1 MPQEIRITRSQPPC
15 EKLGGYIEVISLI
28 ISRYYDEKRE
38 TETKNINDETGQ
50 NKDDAL
56 QLMEAVLDVT
66 YEIKKRLNFSPK
78 DNYTR
83 YSDRSEEFVHVA
95 IRAWLDANDNNR
107 KLFMRIV
114 KNRGLSHNELSDIIM
129 QSICRYCS
137 SKLKELSSAN
147 SIVKNMFNKAQ
158 RGEVEVV
165 NMKRVF
171 ENEKGIAHLKLLLA
185 SLMEIRSILNGSSG
199 YSAKLVHSYIEK
211 EVEKNI
217 LPTIKVGEDIDVTV
231 EEATEH
237 AIHKHGTIDQ
247 YIVEEERDTRYQ
259 IPHFIQYHKMAS
271 IKTKAFSRDIFNAD
285 TNMRIRENLKTS
297 LDDENKITF
306 EMSAIKIDT
315 FARISEGKIKL
326 LFKKIKNSKQSIY
339 KKIGEVLKDLS
350 DDFISIWD
358 RTNNDIANAANR
370 LKQPLFIVNKVLKD
384 NQLERYPIID
394 VASGELIDSLH
405 KFKSEILSHIFSTYL
420 GGKISEDLLRN
431 TIVYITLKYSRD
443 LYRDLIQ
450 IFRTKR
456 EEMYFART
464 RRKIYD
470 YDELTALPQEVE
482 TTQDENENVQ
492 KSLNADRI
500 AEIIASILIYYVL
513 MHYLKHYERDGL
525 YGNVNEFTIT
535 RYLEFMLINLEN
547 FQSSLYDIFYSTVIQ
562 FVTKSGSLSFLL
574 HNYVRLDNMTY
585 LASIIANS
593 WPLFAPFFSASSS
606 DVWTIYREIEN
617 ESFAQHDVGPGVI
630 TDDIVSMYENNPE
643 EKPFVLFTQIQSLWP
658 WNRKSKGI
666 KQISREE
673 LIKLEDQYRKWQAKQ
688 KETEDKK
695 TEEKSLPTR
704 TTLEEIKNDPITQ
717 KLSNELQEEIGI
729 LQSIVNGH
737 NVVMDLRLLRLH
749 IFYQMNLIYENYKNL
764 KQTIKEHLQKGTPEY
779 NIKEEKDQKVENEL
793 RNPIFVNDMQNQT
806 NTSND
811 DNNFDISYVNYA
823 IDIYAPI
830 NTIVT
835 RLFFICGLSMQSESG
850 YYIVDE
856 GIVEREEPKRN
867 FTNWSKALLF
877 NDADYLIVAYS
888 LHKGLGTTSN
898 KHANKIKPTSELV
911 FWIRDKLDKETK
923 RLQPIVKKITEIYEK
938 IREIMDDD
946 KNKKK
951 MDNEEGDKKE

>member
-1 MPQEIRITRSQPPC
+1 MPKEVRITRGQPPC
-15 EKLGGYIEVISLI
+15 EKLSLYIEVISSII
-28 ISRYYDEKRE
+28 ISYYNQKRE
-38 TETKNINDETGQ
+38 AETKNINSDTDQ
-50 NKDDAL
+50 NKDEAL
-56 QLMEAVLDVT
+56 QLMKAVLDVT
-66 YEIKKRLNFSPK
+66 SEIKKRLDFSSD

-83 YSDRSEEFVHVA
+83 YSNRSDELVHVA
-95 IRAWLDANDNNR
+95 IRAWLDAKDNNR
-107 KLFMRIV
+107 KLFMRII
-114 KNRGLSHNELSDIIM
+114 KNRGLSYNELSDIIM
-129 QSICRYCS
+129 QNICRYCT
-137 SKLKELSSAN
+137 SKLKELSRSN

-171 ENEKGIAHLKLLLA
+171 ENEKGIAHLKLLLTT
-185 SLMEIRSILNGSSG
+185 LMEVRSILNGSSG
-199 YSAKLVHSYIEK
+199 YSAKLMHSYIER

-217 LPTIKVGEDIDVTV
+217 LPAINVGEDVDVTI

-237 AIHKHGTIDQ
+237 AIHKHGSTDQ
-247 YIVEEERDTRYQ
+247 YIIEEEKDTRYQ

-271 IKTKAFSRDIFNAD
+271 IKTKAFSRDIFNANTD
-285 TNMRIRENLKTS
+285 MRIREKLESS
-297 LDDENKITF
+297 LDDKDKITF
-306 EMSAIKIDT
+306 EMSAIKINS
-315 FARISEGKIKL
+315 FARISE
-326 LFKKIKNSKQSIY
+326 KKIRLLLKQLKNSKQSIY
-339 KKIGEVLKDLS
+339 KEIGEALQALFDDL
-350 DDFISIWD
+350 ITIWN
-358 RTNNDIANAANR
+358 RTNNDIVNAVNR

-384 NQLERYPIID
+384 NQLESYPIID

-405 KFKSEILSHIFSTYL
+405 KFKSEILSHIFSKYL

-443 LYRDLIQ
+443 LYRNLVQ
-450 IFRTKR
+450 LFRTQR
-456 EEMYFART
+456 EEMYFAKT

-470 YDELTALPQEVE
+470 YDELTALPQEEEVIE
-482 TTQDENENVQ
+482 DKSEEVR

-525 YGNVNEFTIT
+525 YGNVNEFRIT
-535 RYLEFMLINLEN
+535 SYLNFMLINLEN
-547 FQSSLYDIFYSTVIQ
+547 FQASLYDIFYSTIIQ
-562 FVTKSGSLSFLL
+562 FVAKSGSLGFLL
-574 HNYVRLDNMTY
+574 HNYVRLDNMMY

-593 WPLFAPFFSASSS
+593 WPLFAPFFSTSSA

-617 ESFAQHDVGPGVI
+617 ESFAQHDVGPGII

-658 WNRKSKGI
+658 WNRKGKGI
-666 KQISREE
+666 KQISRKELLELEE
-673 LIKLEDQYRKWQAKQ
+673 QYRKWQAKQ

-717 KLSNELQEEIGI
+717 KLSSELQEEIGI

-764 KQTIKEHLQKGTPEY
+764 KQTIKKHLQEGTPEY
-779 NIKEEKDQKVENEL
+779 EIKKEKDKKVEMEL

-806 NTSND
+806 DTSNKD
-811 DNNFDISYVNYA
+811 TNFDITYVNYA

-835 RLFFICGLSMQSESG
+835 RLFFICGLSMQSETG

-856 GIVEREEPKRN
+856 GVVEREEPKRN
-867 FTNWSKALLF
+867 FTNWSKSLLY

-888 LHKGLGTTSN
+888 LYKGLGTASN
-898 KHANKIKPTSELV
+898 KFARKMDSNSQLV
-911 FWIRDKLDKETK
+911 SWVRNNLDKETK
-923 RLQPIVKKITEIYEK
+923 RLQPIVEKIGEIYEK
-938 IREIMDDD
+938 IRRI
-946 KNKKK
+946 
-951 MDNEEGDKKE
+951 MDNEERDNEEGSGKE

>member
-1 MPQEIRITRSQPPC
+1 MPKEVRITRGQPPC
-15 EKLGGYIEVISLI
+15 EKLGLYIEVISSI
-28 ISRYYDEKRE
+28 ISSYYNQKRE
-38 TETKNINDETGQ
+38 TETKNIINETVQ

-66 YEIKKRLNFSPK
+66 SEIKKRLDFSLE

-83 YSDRSEEFVHVA
+83 YSDRSKELVHVA

-107 KLFMRIV
+107 KLFMRIIN
-114 KNRGLSHNELSDIIM
+114 NRGLSYNELSDIIM
-129 QSICRYCS
+129 KSICRYCS
-137 SKLKELSSAN
+137 SKLKELSISN

-185 SLMEIRSILNGSSG
+185 SLMEVRSILNGSSG
-199 YSAKLVHSYIEK
+199 YSAKLVHSYIER

-217 LPTIKVGEDIDVTV
+217 LLTIQVGGDIDATV

-237 AIHKHGTIDQ
+237 AIYKYGTTDQ
-247 YIVEEERDTRYQ
+247 HMVEEEKDTRYQ
-259 IPHFIQYHKMAS
+259 IPHFIQYHKMTS
-271 IKTKAFSRDIFNAD
+271 VKTKAFSRDIFDAD
-285 TNMRIRENLKTS
+285 TNMGIMEKLETS
-297 LDDENKITF
+297 LDDETKITF
-306 EMSAIKIDT
+306 EMSAIKIDS
-315 FARISEGKIKL
+315 FARISGRKIKL
-326 LFKKIKNSKQSIY
+326 LFKQIKNSKHSIY
-339 KKIGEVLKDLS
+339 KKIGEALQDLS
-350 DDFISIWD
+350 DDFITIWD
-358 RTNNDIANAANR
+358 RTNNDIANAVSR

-431 TIVYITLKYSRD
+431 TIVYITLRYSRD
-443 LYRDLIQ
+443 LYRDLVQ

-456 EEMYFART
+456 EEMYFAKT

-470 YDELTALPQEVE
+470 YDELTALPQEAE
-482 TTQDENENVQ
+482 TMEDENENVQ

-513 MHYLKHYERDGL
+513 IHYLKHYERDGL
-525 YGNVNEFTIT
+525 YGNVNEFRTT
-535 RYLEFMLINLEN
+535 SYLEFMLINLEN
-547 FQSSLYDIFYSTVIQ
+547 FQASLYDMFYSTLIQ
-562 FVTKSGSLSFLL
+562 FVTKSSSLSFLL
-574 HNYVRLDNMTY
+574 HNYIRLDNMMY

-593 WPLFAPFFSASSS
+593 WPLFAPFFSTSNA
-606 DVWTIYREIEN
+606 DVWNIYREIEN

-630 TDDIVSMYENNPE
+630 TDDIVSMYENSPE
-643 EKPFVLFTQIQSLWP
+643 EKSFVIFTQIQSLWP

-666 KQISREE
+666 RQISREE
-673 LIKLEDQYRKWQAKQ
+673 LLKLEEQYRKWQAKQ
-688 KETEDKK
+688 KENEDKK
-695 TEEKSLPTR
+695 IEEKFLPTT

-717 KLSNELQEEIGI
+717 KLSSELQEEIGI

-737 NVVMDLRLLRLH
+737 NVVMDLRLIRLH

-779 NIKEEKDQKVENEL
+779 NIKEEKDQKIEIEL
-793 RNPIFVNDMQNQT
+793 RNPIFVNDMQNEN
-806 NTSND
+806 NTPND

-888 LHKGLGTTSN
+888 LHKGLGTASN
-898 KHANKIKPTSELV
+898 KFARKMSPNSELV
-911 FWIRDKLDKETK
+911 SWIRDKLHKETK
-923 RLQPIVKKITEIYEK
+923 RMQPILKKINEIYEK
-938 IREIMDDD
+938 IRRI
-946 KNKKK
+946 
-951 MDNEEGDKKE
+951 MDNEEGSEKE

>member
-1 MPQEIRITRSQPPC
+1 MPKEVRITRVQRPC

-28 ISRYYDEKRE
+28 ISSYYNQKRE
-38 TETKNINDETGQ
+38 PETKNINNETGQ
-50 NKDDAL
+50 SKDDAL

-66 YEIKKRLNFSPK
+66 SEIKKRLDFSLE

-83 YSDRSEEFVHVA
+83 YSDRSKELVHVA

-107 KLFMRIV
+107 KLFMRIIN
-114 KNRGLSHNELSDIIM
+114 NRGLSYNELSDIIM

-137 SKLKELSSAN
+137 SKLKDLSSSN

-217 LPTIKVGEDIDVTV
+217 LLTIQVGEDIDATV
-231 EEATEH
+231 EEATEY
-237 AIHKHGTIDQ
+237 AIHKHGTLDQ

-271 IKTKAFSRDIFNAD
+271 IKTKAFSRDIFDAD
-285 TNMRIRENLKTS
+285 TNMGIREKLETS
-297 LDDENKITF
+297 IDDKNKITF
-306 EMSAIKIDT
+306 EMSAIKIDS
-315 FARISEGKIKL
+315 FARISGKKINL
-326 LFKKIKNSKQSIY
+326 LFKQIKNSKHSIY
-339 KKIGEVLKDLS
+339 KKIGEALQALS
-350 DDFISIWD
+350 DDFITIWD
-358 RTNNDIANAANR
+358 RTNNDISNAVNR

-384 NQLERYPIID
+384 NQLGRYPIID

-443 LYRDLIQ
+443 LYRDLVQ

-456 EEMYFART
+456 EEMYFAKT

-470 YDELTALPQEVE
+470 YDELTALPQEEEVIE
-482 TTQDENENVQ
+482 DKSEEVQ

-535 RYLEFMLINLEN
+535 NYLEFMPINLEN

-574 HNYVRLDNMTY
+574 HNYVRLDNMMY

-593 WPLFAPFFSASSS
+593 WPLFAPFFSTSSA
-606 DVWTIYREIEN
+606 DVWAIYREIEN
-617 ESFAQHDVGPGVI
+617 ETFAQHDVGPGII

-658 WNRKSKGI
+658 WNRKGKGRG
-666 KQISREE
+666 QISRKE
-673 LIKLEDQYRKWQAKQ
+673 LLELEDQYRKWKAKQ

-695 TEEKSLPTR
+695 TEEKFLPTR
-704 TTLEEIKNDPITQ
+704 TTLEEIKNDPVTQ
-717 KLSNELQEEIGI
+717 KLSSELQEEIGI

-779 NIKEEKDQKVENEL
+779 KIEEEKDQKVEIEL
-793 RNPIFVNDMQNQT
+793 RNPIFVNDIQNQS
-806 NTSND
+806 NTSNEGK
-811 DNNFDISYVNYA
+811 NFDISYVNYA

-856 GIVEREEPKRN
+856 GVVEREEPKRN
-867 FTNWSKALLF
+867 FTNWSKSLLY

-888 LHKGLGTTSN
+888 LNKGLGTASN
-898 KHANKIKPTSELV
+898 KFARKISPDSGIV
-911 FWIRDKLDKETK
+911 SWIRDKLDKETK
-923 RLQPIVKKITEIYEK
+923 RLQPIVKKINEIYEK
-938 IREIMDDD
+938 IRKI
-946 KNKKK
+946 
-951 MDNEEGDKKE
+951 MDNEEEENEQK

>member
-15 EKLGGYIEVISLI
+15 EKLGRYIQVISLLI
-28 ISRYYDEKRE
+28 GRYYNQMRE
-38 TETKNINDETGQ
+38 TEAKNIKNETGQ
-50 NKDDAL
+50 KKDDAS

-66 YEIKKRLNFSPK
+66 YEIKKRLDFSLE

-83 YSDRSEEFVHVA
+83 YSDRSKELVHVA
-95 IRAWLDANDNNR
+95 IRGWLDANDNNR
-107 KLFMRIV
+107 KLFMRIIN
-114 KNRGLSHNELSDIIM
+114 NRNLSYNELSDVIM
-129 QSICRYCS
+129 QNICRYCV
-137 SKLKELSSAN
+137 SKLRELSSSN

-158 RGEVEVV
+158 RGEIEVV
-165 NMKRVF
+165 DMKRVF
-171 ENEKGIAHLKLLLA
+171 ENEKGISHLKLLLA
-185 SLMEIRSILNGSSG
+185 SLMEVRSILNGSSG
-199 YSAKLVHSYIEK
+199 SSAKLMHSYIEK

-217 LPTIKVGEDIDVTV
+217 LPAIKVGEDVDATI
-231 EEATEH
+231 EEAIEH
-237 AIHKHGTIDQ
+237 AIHKHGTTDQ
-247 YIVEEERDTRYQ
+247 YIVEEEKETRYQ

-271 IKTKAFSRDIFNAD
+271 IKTKAFSRDIFDAD
-285 TNMRIRENLKTS
+285 TNMGIREKLETS
-297 LDDENKITF
+297 LYDENKITF
-306 EMSAIKIDT
+306 EMSAIKIDS
-315 FARISEGKIKL
+315 FARISGRKIKL
-326 LFKKIKNSKQSIY
+326 LFKQIENSKHSIY
-339 KKIGEVLKDLS
+339 KKIGEALQELS
-350 DDFISIWD
+350 NDFITIWD
-358 RTNNDIANAANR
+358 RTNNDIANAVSR

-431 TIVYITLKYSRD
+431 TIVYITLRYSRD
-443 LYRDLIQ
+443 LYRDLVQ

-456 EEMYFART
+456 EEMYFAKT

-470 YDELTALPQEVE
+470 YDELTALPQEAE
-482 TTQDENENVQ
+482 TMEDENENVQ

-513 MHYLKHYERDGL
+513 IHYLKHYERDGL
-525 YGNVNEFTIT
+525 YGNVNEFIIT
-535 RYLEFMLINLEN
+535 SYLEFMLINLEN
-547 FQSSLYDIFYSTVIQ
+547 FQASLYDMFYSTLIQ
-562 FVTKSGSLSFLL
+562 FVTKSSSLSFLL
-574 HNYVRLDNMTY
+574 HNYIRLDNMMY

-593 WPLFAPFFSASSS
+593 WPLFAPFFSTSNA
-606 DVWTIYREIEN
+606 DVWNIYREIEN

-630 TDDIVSMYENNPE
+630 TDDIVSMYENSPE
-643 EKPFVLFTQIQSLWP
+643 EKSFVIFTQIQSLWP

-666 KQISREE
+666 RQISREE
-673 LIKLEDQYRKWQAKQ
+673 LLKLEEQYRKWQAKQ
-688 KETEDKK
+688 KENEDKK
-695 TEEKSLPTR
+695 TEEKFLPTR

-737 NVVMDLRLLRLH
+737 NVLMDLRFLRLH

-764 KQTIKEHLQKGTPEY
+764 KQTIKKHLQEGTPEY
-779 NIKEEKDQKVENEL
+779 KIEKEEDKKVEMEL

-806 NTSND
+806 NVSND
-811 DNNFDISYVNYA
+811 DKNFDISYINYA

-888 LHKGLGTTSN
+888 LYKGLGTASN
-898 KHANKIKPTSELV
+898 KFARKMSPNSELV
-911 FWIRDKLDKETK
+911 SWIRDKLHKETK
-923 RLQPIVKKITEIYEK
+923 RMQPILKKINEIYEK
-938 IREIMDDD
+938 IRRI
-946 KNKKK
+946 
-951 MDNEEGDKKE
+951 MDNEEGSEKE

>member
-1 MPQEIRITRSQPPC
+1 MPKEVRITRGQPPC
-15 EKLGGYIEVISLI
+15 EKLGLYIEVISSI
-28 ISRYYDEKRE
+28 ISSYYNQKRE
-38 TETKNINDETGQ
+38 TETKNIINETVQ

-56 QLMEAVLDVT
+56 QLMEAVLDFT
-66 YEIKKRLNFSPK
+66 YEIKKRLDFSLE

-83 YSDRSEEFVHVA
+83 YSDRSTERVHVA
-95 IRAWLDANDNNR
+95 VRAWLDAHDKNR
-107 KLFMRIV
+107 KLFMRIIN
-114 KNRGLSHNELSDIIM
+114 NRSLSYYELSDIIM

-137 SKLKELSSAN
+137 SKLKELSSSN

-185 SLMEIRSILNGSSG
+185 SLMEVRSILNGSSG

-217 LPTIKVGEDIDVTV
+217 LPTIQVREDTDATV
-231 EEATEH
+231 EEVTEH
-237 AIHKHGTIDQ
+237 ALHKHGTIDQ

-259 IPHFIQYHKMAS
+259 IPHFVQYHKTKS
-271 IKTKAFSRDIFNAD
+271 IKTKVFSSSIFKADIID
-285 TNMRIRENLKTS
+285 GVRENLETS
-297 LDDENKITF
+297 LDDKNKITF
-306 EMSAIKIDT
+306 EMSTIKIVG
-315 FARISEGKIKL
+315 FAMITGEKIKL
-326 LFKKIKNSKQSIY
+326 LFEQIKNNKYGIY
-339 KKIGEVLKDLS
+339 KKIGKVLHDLS
-350 DDFISIWD
+350 DDLITIWD
-358 RTNNDIANAANR
+358 RTNSDIANAVDR
-370 LKQPLFIVNKVLKD
+370 LRQPLFNVNKVLKD

-394 VASGELIDSLH
+394 IASGELIDSLH

-535 RYLEFMLINLEN
+535 SYLEFMLINLEN

-574 HNYVRLDNMTY
+574 HNYVRLDNMMY

-593 WPLFAPFFSASSS
+593 WPLFAPFFSTSSS

-617 ESFAQHDVGPGVI
+617 ETFAQHDVGPGII
-630 TDDIVSMYENNPE
+630 TDDIVSMYENNPK

-658 WNRKSKGI
+658 WNRKGKGR
-666 KQISREE
+666 KQISRKE
-673 LIKLEDQYRKWQAKQ
+673 LLELEDQYRKWQAEQ

-695 TEEKSLPTR
+695 TEEKFLPTR

-717 KLSNELQEEIGI
+717 KLSSELQEEIGI

-737 NVVMDLRLLRLH
+737 NVVMDLRLIRLH

-779 NIKEEKDQKVENEL
+779 NIKEEKDQKIEIEL
-793 RNPIFVNDMQNQT
+793 RNPIFVNDMQNKN
-806 NTSND
+806 NTPND

-911 FWIRDKLDKETK
+911 SWVRDKLDKETK
-923 RLQPIVKKITEIYEK
+923 RMQPILKKINEIYEK
-938 IREIMDDD
+938 IRRI
-946 KNKKK
+946 
-951 MDNEEGDKKE
+951 MDNEEGSEKE